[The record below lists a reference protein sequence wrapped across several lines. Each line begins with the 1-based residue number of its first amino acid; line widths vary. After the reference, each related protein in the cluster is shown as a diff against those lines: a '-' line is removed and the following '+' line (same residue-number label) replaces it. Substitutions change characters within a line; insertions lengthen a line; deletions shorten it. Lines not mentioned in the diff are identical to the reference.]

1 MNASQDAPVGA
12 GELAGRVALVTGA
25 ARGQGRSHAL
35 ALADAGAD
43 VVITDICCDI
53 GSVPYGLADEHDLTE
68 TAQLVEKLGRRA
80 LAIEADVRD
89 RAAMEDVVARTTD
102 QLGPIDIVVANAGI
116 CGFGRMPAL
125 TAEQWDDMLAVN
137 LTGVFNTFRAV
148 VPPMIE
154 RRHGRLVATSSGA
167 GRTGTPN
174 LSHYAATKWG
184 LIGFVKSVALEVAAH
199 GITAN
204 VVCPSTVDTPMVH
217 NEALYGLFAPDM
229 ATRTKDTVRPRYE
242 AMNPM
247 GVAWL
252 DPVEITNAV
261 MFLVSDRAGFIS
273 GETIEVSAGGSA
285 QR

>member
-1 MNASQDAPVGA
+1 MAELSGRVVLITGA
-12 GELAGRVALVTGA
+12 G
-25 ARGQGRSHAL
+25 RGQGRSHAL
-35 ALADAGAD
+35 AMADAGAD
-43 VVITDICCDI
+43 VVLTDVCADI
-53 GSVPYGLADEHDLTE
+53 SSVPYPLATDGDLTE

-80 LAIEADVRD
+80 VAIEADVRD
-89 RAAMEDVVARTTD
+89 REAMEAVAARAID
-102 QLGPIDIVVANAGI
+102 ELGQIDIVVANAGI
-116 CGFGRMPAL
+116 CGFGLMPTL
-125 TAEQWDDMLAVN
+125 TAQQWDDMLAVN

-148 VPPMIE
+148 VPHMIE
-154 RRHGRLVATSSGA
+154 RHYGRLVATSSGA

-217 NEALYGLFAPDM
+217 NPALYGLFAPDM
-229 ATRTKDTVRPRYE
+229 AERTKDTVRPRYE
-242 AMNPM
+242 AMNPIR
-247 GVAWL
+247 VAWL
-252 DPVEITNAV
+252 DPNEISNAV
-261 MFLVSDRAGFIS
+261 MFLASDRSAFIS